1 MGNFP
6 CYDLNPS
13 DFQIVGGPRVRSR
26 IIFALGLA
34 LIVSAC
40 DKKAEGQTVAIVN
53 GEEITAAELNAELTN
68 AKVPPGLSKDQ
79 VRNRV
84 LEQMIDRRLLAQQA
98 KKDGLDKSP
107 EFLNR
112 QRRMNEDLLIN
123 MFATRQIDTTR
134 LPSNPEIERYQA
146 SRPEMFANREQWNLE
161 QLRFTMPTDAAVK
174 SKLQAAK
181 SLDEVAKILTDA
193 GVTFNRQKNRLD
205 TAIIPHDLYGRLI
218 TATPGEPFIIPIG
231 NLAIASVV
239 VSREPAAITGDQ
251 ARPVAVAAMRR
262 QQAAKL
268 MQERLKALR
277 QAAKIDYKAGFAPA
291 AKK

>member
-1 MGNFP
+1 M
-6 CYDLNPS
+6 
-13 DFQIVGGPRVRSR
+13 RSR
-26 IIFALGLA
+26 IILA
-34 LIVSAC
+34 LSLAILVSGC

-53 GEEITAAELNAELTN
+53 GEEITAAELNAELDN
-68 AKVPPGLSKDQ
+68 AKIPPGVSKDQ
-79 VRNRV
+79 ARNRV
-84 LEQMIDRRLLAQQA
+84 LQQMIDRRLLAQQA

-123 MFATRQIDTTR
+123 MFASRQIDTTK
-134 LPSNPEIERYQA
+134 LPSEPEIQRYQA

-161 QLRFTMPTDAAVK
+161 QLRFTMPTDEKVK
-174 SKLQAAK
+174 AKLEAAK
-181 SLDEVAKILTDA
+181 SLEEVATALGEA
-193 GVTFNRQKNRLD
+193 GITFNRQKNRLD
-205 TAIIPHDLYGRLI
+205 TAVIPHDLYGRLL
-218 TATPGEPFIIPIG
+218 TVPPGEPFIIPVG

-262 QQAAKL
+262 AQAAKL
-268 MQERLKALR
+268 MQDRLKSLR
-277 QAAKIDYKAGFAPA
+277 TGAKIDYKPGFAPQTNPQ